1 MLANRDKSIRRGVMV
16 IVMGTSAVATVFGL
30 VCYLLVNLVM
40 QWNDTLRDSQS
51 LASITGGNC
60 EAALAFDIPQD
71 AETILAALRN
81 RPSVAV
87 AVLYTADGRRFAA
100 YSRDGRGADAVSPA
114 VGAAKP
120 RLSSLWVSHPVSK
133 GGRHLGT
140 LFLQDDLSLIKR
152 SLLRNLTILA
162 VVIGVALVTA
172 YLIARTL
179 VTRITR
185 PVALL
190 TETAKAVSEKQDYSV
205 RVAIE
210 GVDEIGVLTRA
221 FNEMLDGIQVRDAA
235 LRRANAEVESAH
247 DELEERVRVRTAELA
262 RSNRDLEQFA
272 YIVSHDLQEPL
283 RKVKSFTQLF
293 AQHFAEKLD
302 ADGARYIGFVT
313 DGAERMQSLIQD
325 LLTYSRVTRVE
336 LDRVETD
343 LNVVLADALSTLENV
358 VKESGAVVTADVLP
372 RLSVNPRMVAM
383 VFQNLISNALK
394 FRRDEKPEVHIGVRR
409 VEGEW
414 VFSVRDNGIGIDRR
428 HFDRLFQVFQRLHA
442 RGDYPGTGIGLAIC
456 KKVVERHHGRIWVES
471 ELGKGS
477 TFSFTLPENPEIA
490 PLLESSVRE
499 EVA

>member
-1 MLANRDKSIRRGVMV
+1 
-16 IVMGTSAVATVFGL
+16 
-30 VCYLLVNLVM
+30 
-40 QWNDTLRDSQS
+40 
-51 LASITGGNC
+51 
-60 EAALAFDIPQD
+60 
-71 AETILAALRN
+71 
-81 RPSVAV
+81 
-87 AVLYTADGRRFAA
+87 
-100 YSRDGRGADAVSPA
+100 
-114 VGAAKP
+114 
-120 RLSSLWVSHPVSK
+120 
-133 GGRHLGT
+133 
-140 LFLQDDLSLIKR
+140 
-152 SLLRNLTILA
+152 
-162 VVIGVALVTA
+162 
-172 YLIARTL
+172 
-179 VTRITR
+179 
-185 PVALL
+185 
-190 TETAKAVSEKQDYSV
+190 
-205 RVAIE
+205 
-210 GVDEIGVLTRA
+210 
-221 FNEMLDGIQVRDAA
+221 
-235 LRRANAEVESAH
+235 
-247 DELEERVRVRTAELA
+247 
-262 RSNRDLEQFA
+262 
-272 YIVSHDLQEPL
+272 L